1 MNELAAVVLAAG
13 KSTRFKSKLVKV
25 LHPVAGVPM
34 IRYALDALAGLG
46 AERAVLVLG
55 QQADQVKAALT
66 DLPLLPFGLDTC
78 LQAEQLGTGH
88 ALLQARPLLE
98 GSFATILCLYGDM
111 PLLSSATLRRL
122 RQHHQQS
129 GATLTLLTVNSAD
142 SMQFGRIVRDG
153 AGLVAGIVEED
164 QATPE
169 QRAIRELNVGVYC
182 FDAAWLWPH
191 LSDLPVSPRG
201 EYFLTDTVA
210 QAVSEGQIV
219 ETVPAESLE
228 EVMGVNTRVHLAAV
242 EQVVRQRVRQR
253 LMLGGVTLLDPATV
267 YADAM
272 VEVGPDS
279 VIYPNCLLAG
289 STRIGSNCIIGPGTR
304 VVDSTIGQNCEVVN
318 SVVEGSVVGDGVHVG
333 PFSHLRRGALLQTG
347 VHVGNFAEIKNSTI
361 GAGSH
366 VGHFSY
372 LGDAVL
378 GERVNVGAGTITCN
392 YDGQSKNPTEIGDDV
407 LLGSDT
413 LLVAPVRVGKR
424 ARTGAGAVV
433 THDVPDDTL
442 VIGVPARVRERS
454 KDFVRPPAAGPAE
467 SAEQKA

>member
-34 IRYALDALAGLG
+34 IRYTLDALAGLG
-46 AERAVLVLG
+46 AQRAVLVLG
-55 QQADQVKAALT
+55 QQADRVKATLA
-66 DLPLLPFGLDTC
+66 DLPLGLDTC
-78 LQAEQLGTGH
+78 LQTEQLGTGH

-98 GSFATILCLYGDM
+98 GGFASVLCLYGDM
-111 PLLSSATLRRL
+111 PLLSAATLRRL
-122 RQHHQQS
+122 WQHHHQS
-129 GATLTLLTVNSAD
+129 GATITLLSVSSQD

-153 AGLVAGIVEED
+153 AGRVTGIVEED

-182 FDAAWLWPH
+182 FEAPWLWPH
-191 LSDLPVSPRG
+191 LSALPVSPRG

-210 QAVSEGQIV
+210 QAVGEGQIV
-219 ETVPAESLE
+219 EAVAAVDLE
-228 EVMGVNTRVHLAAV
+228 EVMGVNTRAQLAAV

-253 LMLGGVTLLDPATV
+253 LMMGGVTLLDPATAYV
-267 YADAM
+267 DAS
-272 VEVGPDS
+272 VEVGPDT
-279 VIYPNCLLAG
+279 VLYPNCLLEG
-289 STRIGSNCIIGPGTR
+289 STRIGPDCTIGPGTR
-304 VVDSTIGQNCEVVN
+304 IVDSTIGENCQVMN
-318 SVVEGSVVGDGVHVG
+318 SVVEGSVIGDGVHVG
-333 PFSHLRRGALLQTG
+333 PFSHLRRGALLQSG
-347 VHVGNFAEIKNSTI
+347 VQVGNFAEIKNSTV

-392 YDGQSKNPTEIGDDV
+392 YDGQKKNATQIGDEV

-413 LLVAPVRVGKR
+413 LLVAPVCVGKR

-433 THDVPDDTL
+433 THDVPDDAL
-442 VIGVPARVRERS
+442 VTGMPARVRQRPNG
-454 KDFVRPPAAGPAE
+454 FVRPPAS
-467 SAEQKA
+467 SAAKPVEQEA

>member
-34 IRYALDALAGLG
+34 IRYTLDALAGLG

-55 QQADQVKAALT
+55 QQADLVKAVLT
-66 DLPLLPFGLDTC
+66 NLPMSIDTC
-78 LQAEQLGTGH
+78 LQTEQRGTGH
-88 ALLQARPLLE
+88 ALLQARPLLA
-98 GSFATILCLYGDM
+98 GSYATILCVYGDM
-111 PLLSSATLRRL
+111 PLLSSGTLRRL
-122 RQHHQQS
+122 VQHHQKS
-129 GATLTLLTVNSAD
+129 GATLTLLTVCSAD

-153 AGLVAGIVEED
+153 AGQVAAIVEED

-169 QRAIRELNVGVYC
+169 QRAIHELNVGVYC
-182 FDAAWLWPH
+182 FDATWLWPH
-191 LSDLPVSPRG
+191 LADLPVSPRG

-210 QAVSEGQIV
+210 QAVGEGQIV
-219 ETVPAESLE
+219 EAVAAESLG

-253 LMLGGVTLLDPATV
+253 LMLCGVTLMDPATV
-267 YADAM
+267 YADAT
-272 VEVGPDS
+272 VVVGPDT
-279 VIYPNCLLAG
+279 VIFPNCLLEG
-289 STRIGSNCIIGPGTR
+289 GTHIGSDCVIGPGTR
-304 VVDSTIGQNCEVVN
+304 VVDSTIGRNCQVVN
-318 SVVEGSVVGDGVHVG
+318 SVVEGSVLGDGVHVG
-333 PFSHLRRGALLQTG
+333 PFSHLRNDSVLQTG
-347 VHVGNFAEIKNSTI
+347 VHVGNFAEVKHSTV

-392 YDGQSKNPTEIGDDV
+392 YDGQRKNPTEIGDDV

-433 THDVPDDTL
+433 THDVPDDAL
-442 VIGVPARVRERS
+442 VTGLPARVRERS
-454 KDFVRPPAAGPAE
+454 GGSVRPPVAGPME
-467 SAEQKA
+467 SVEQKA

>member
-1 MNELAAVVLAAG
+1 MSDLAAVVLAAG

-34 IRYALDALAGLG
+34 IRYTLDALAGLG
-46 AERAVLVLG
+46 AQRAVLVLG
-55 QQADQVKAALT
+55 QQADLVRAALA
-66 DLPLLPFGLDTC
+66 DLSSLSLGLDTVV
-78 LQAEQLGTGH
+78 QTEQLGTGH
-88 ALLQARPLLE
+88 ALLQARTLLE
-98 GSFATILCLYGDM
+98 GSFGAILCVYGDM

-122 RQHHQQS
+122 HQRHQES
-129 GATLTLLTVNSAD
+129 GATITLLTVISPD

-153 AGLVAGIVEED
+153 AGRVAAIVEED
-164 QATPE
+164 QTTPE
-169 QRAIRELNVGVYC
+169 QRSIRELNVGVYC
-182 FDAAWLWPH
+182 FDAKWLWPH
-191 LSDLPVSPRG
+191 LADLPVSPRG

-210 QAVSEGQIV
+210 QAVAEGQIV
-219 ETVPAESLE
+219 EAVAVEDLE

-242 EQVVRQRVRQR
+242 EQVMRQRVRQR
-253 LMLGGVTLLDPATV
+253 LMLGGVTLVDPATV
-267 YADAM
+267 YADAT
-272 VEVGPDS
+272 VEVGPDT

-289 STRIGSNCIIGPGTR
+289 STRIGSDCAIGPGTR
-304 VVDSTIGQNCEVVN
+304 VVDSTIGRNCEVVN
-318 SVVEGSVVGDGVHVG
+318 SVVEGAVVEDGAHVG
-333 PFSHLRRGALLQTG
+333 PFSHLRNGALLRTG

-392 YDGQSKNPTEIGDDV
+392 YDGQRKNPTEIGDDV

-433 THDVPDDTL
+433 THDVPDDAL
-442 VIGVPARVRERS
+442 VTGIPARVRERVHG
-454 KDFVRPPAAGPAE
+454 FVRPPVAEAAG
-467 SAEQKA
+467 SVEQKA